1 MTDDSRDARA
11 LAPFIGRWALEMQLP
26 DSPPLAGWATFEWLL
41 GRRFVVQRIGADHP
55 DAPES
60 YCILAPDTRSAA
72 GYVQHYF
79 DSRGVVRT
87 YLMHLD
93 GPDWTLTR
101 TTPDFSPLDF
111 AQRWTGRFSD
121 DGATITGRWET
132 GTSDGTDWQLDF
144 GLTYRRIEERGI

>member
-1 MTDDSRDARA
+1 MTDDIRDCRGLAR
-11 LAPFIGRWALEMQLP
+11 FIGRWAVEMELP
-26 DSPPLAGWATFEWLL
+26 DAPPLAGLATFEWLL
-41 GRRFVVQRIGADHP
+41 GHQFVVQRTTADHP

-60 YCILAPDTRSAA
+60 HAIIAPDTHRAS

-87 YLMHLD
+87 YVMDVD
-93 GPDWTLTR
+93 GLDWTLTR

-121 DGATITGRWET
+121 DGRTITGRWET
-132 GTSDGTDWQLDF
+132 SSPEATDWRLDF
-144 GLTYRRIEERGI
+144 VLTYRRVDE